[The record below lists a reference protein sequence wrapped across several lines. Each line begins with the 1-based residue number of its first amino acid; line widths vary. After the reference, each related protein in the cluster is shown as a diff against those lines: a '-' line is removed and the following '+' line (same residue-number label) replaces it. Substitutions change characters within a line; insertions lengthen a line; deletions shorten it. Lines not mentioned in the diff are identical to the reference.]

1 MKKKAI
7 EYLLKKFGWYQDN
20 PAVYMGKEG
29 LNWLKK
35 NQKYALEGSDKTLL
49 RGKITGI
56 LGGGSR
62 YGDPSSKLQEDMFI
76 PTKVLKSMK
85 GAAGERRIRGEG
97 QFESLKKQ
105 IGDDFDIDQKG
116 NKVVIG
122 VNQKGEGF
130 VLEGNTRTA
139 VADKLNIPYLKTE
152 VRYFNG
158 GELVKG
164 KYNPTEVARM
174 ARDRKE
180 SQKSLK
186 FEKEYG
192 EYIKENMKD
201 PNKKPYQDI
210 DEIIGEFQF
219 NKGGTTMKNNPPVG
233 STPEEVADDIPAM
246 ISEGEFVIP
255 ADVVRYVGLDKIRA
269 MMHEAKMG
277 LQCMEDE
284 GLIVDVDEEGRPEEP
299 QKEPKGEVAILDVV
313 QIEKAEPMTKSLK
326 EGGIVS
332 PILNPEEEVKMNQ
345 GGMLTQM
352 LAPDGSLVEFQE
364 GGMVD
369 QMDAMMMEEM
379 PQEVP
384 DIAQEMPEENTDP
397 MADAPMLNAPVA
409 QVIND
414 VPHILAYLQ
423 EDEIKALHSAGR
435 GLDAEG
441 KQQLSPEGVPV
452 FYDGAGVGNAPDEPG
467 TGGSGAS
474 GPVGGDGKGT
484 DDTGGPVGAG
494 APDSAPGDSDDDSMK
509 KMQEELTKADKE
521 ALDPEADDRKFVKG
535 VGFIEKY
542 IASRNQPNPLQG
554 KPQYAVSTVAGGGL
568 MRTPVYLDEGGM
580 LGGMMD
586 EEDNRRFEGQD
597 EGGSI
602 EFNPQDLSADEQNR
616 LEAEAPSGAFDPEG
630 LQQMG
635 YEVDT
640 TGSVPVVT
648 SSGPPS
654 EPNIASQEE
663 VRERLPD
670 LFNQETGERL
680 GIVYGPEGGY
690 RAEQILGENPDISD
704 ASLEY
709 LRRNRDVFLDAKK
722 RTESDEDVSYE
733 DVAQQH
739 FALFGRH
746 EDRKGMDGLMSM
758 QGPSEIDESLRGD
771 PIGSMV
777 GDIAGGIMSP
787 DTPEVEDDVSQIGKP
802 IIAETDPE
810 LGSDE
815 FHHVDA
821 SRQTEIER
829 KAQRDNKRQ
838 YQPGREPTDDKGRP
852 LYAPAD
858 TIGDFDRRDV
868 ELFAR
873 SLGKAKGDREQF
885 NLDITDFFEEKE
897 DGSFDVI
904 PNDYGIGFQK
914 PTKESRKNKTPV
926 KLAGSLNKEGI
937 PVSRALASSI
947 INSQLALI
955 DET

>member
-1 MKKKAI
+1 MGKAKRTIKKRNAEDPVLEHHYKNIKYRKTALKKGQPDDTGPDPDQIQSVYTFAVKHPNLNKGKPTLIPSIYDGKRLTEDAAIKKAI
-7 EYLLKKFGWYQDN
+7 DSGTKWTSANTFKEIEEYDKK
-20 PAVYMGKEG
+20 
-29 LNWLKK
+29 LH
-35 NQKYALEGSDKTLL
+35 
-49 RGKITGI
+49 
-56 LGGGSR
+56 
-62 YGDPSSKLQEDMFI
+62 
-76 PTKVLKSMK
+76 
-85 GAAGERRIRGEG
+85 
-97 QFESLKKQ
+97 KQ
-105 IGDDFDIDQKG
+105 ISPELAKG
-116 NKVVIG
+116 
-122 VNQKGEGF
+122 
-130 VLEGNTRTA
+130 T
-139 VADKLNIPYLKTE
+139 
-152 VRYFNG
+152 
-158 GELVKG
+158 
-164 KYNPTEVARM
+164 
-174 ARDRKE
+174 
-180 SQKSLK
+180 
-186 FEKEYG
+186 
-192 EYIKENMKD
+192 
-201 PNKKPYQDI
+201 
-210 DEIIGEFQF
+210 F

-299 QKEPKGEVAILDVV
+299 QKESKGEVAILDVV

-364 GGMVD
+364 GGMPM
-369 QMDAMMMEEM
+369 QMEQMMAEEM
-379 PQEVP
+379 PQEAPVSEF
-384 DIAQEMPEENTDP
+384 AEEMPPAQTEP
-397 MADAPMLNAPVA
+397 MPEAPMMNAPVA
-409 QVIND
+409 QVING
-414 VPHILAYLQ
+414 VPHLMAYLQ
-423 EDEIKALHSAGR
+423 EDEIKALQEAGR
-435 GLDAEG
+435 GLDENG
-441 KQQLSPEGVPV
+441 EQVLSPEGIPV
-452 FYDGAGVGNAPDEPG
+452 FFESSTDTTDADAAAAAGVGPDPG
-467 TGGSGAS
+467 DYGGGSSQGPGPDPS
-474 GPVGGDGKGT
+474 GMGGFNDPSAGGSPVGG
-484 DDTGGPVGAG
+484 
-494 APDSAPGDSDDDSMK
+494 PDSEPGDMDDDSMK

-521 ALDPEADDRKFVKG
+521 ALDPASDDKKFVKG

-554 KPQYAVSTVAGGGL
+554 KPAYAVSTVAGGGL
-568 MRTPVYLDEGGM
+568 MRTPVYLQEGGGAM
-580 LGGMMD
+580 ED
-586 EEDNRRFEGQD
+586 DDDNRRFEGSD

-602 EFNPQDLSADEQNR
+602 EFDPHHFASDEQNR
-616 LEAEAPSGAFDPEG
+616 MPVQEEAPSGAFDPEG

-670 LFNQETGERL
+670 LFNQETGERFGNL
-680 GIVYGPEGGY
+680 YGPEGGY

-704 ASLEY
+704 ASLDY
-709 LRRNRDVFLDAKK
+709 LRQNRDVFLDAKK

-733 DVAQQH
+733 DVAKQH
-739 FALFGRH
+739 FDLFGRH

-758 QGPSEIDESLRGD
+758 PGAFETSEEPTTGE
-771 PIGSMV
+771 PTTGEPPE
-777 GDIAGGIMSP
+777 DIAGGIMSP

-810 LGSDE
+810 PNTDA
-815 FHHVDA
+815 FHHLDA
-821 SRQTEIER
+821 TTQSEVSER
-829 KAQRDNKRQ
+829 ARRDRTRQ

-873 SLGKAKGDREQF
+873 SLGKANFGHQVERS
-885 NLDITDFFEEKE
+885 ITDFFEEKE
-897 DGSFDVI
+897 DGSWDVI
-904 PNDYGIGFQK
+904 SNPYNIGFQK

-937 PVSRALASSI
+937 PVSRALAKSI
-947 INSQLALI
+947 INARLARI
-955 DET
+955 DESD

>member
-1 MKKKAI
+1 
-7 EYLLKKFGWYQDN
+7 
-20 PAVYMGKEG
+20 
-29 LNWLKK
+29 
-35 NQKYALEGSDKTLL
+35 
-49 RGKITGI
+49 
-56 LGGGSR
+56 
-62 YGDPSSKLQEDMFI
+62 
-76 PTKVLKSMK
+76 
-85 GAAGERRIRGEG
+85 
-97 QFESLKKQ
+97 
-105 IGDDFDIDQKG
+105 
-116 NKVVIG
+116 
-122 VNQKGEGF
+122 
-130 VLEGNTRTA
+130 
-139 VADKLNIPYLKTE
+139 
-152 VRYFNG
+152 
-158 GELVKG
+158 
-164 KYNPTEVARM
+164 
-174 ARDRKE
+174 
-180 SQKSLK
+180 
-186 FEKEYG
+186 
-192 EYIKENMKD
+192 
-201 PNKKPYQDI
+201 
-210 DEIIGEFQF
+210 
-219 NKGGTTMKNNPPVG
+219 MKNNPPVG

-299 QKEPKGEVAILDVV
+299 QKESKGEVAILDVV

-332 PILNPEEEVKMNQ
+332 PILNPEEEVKMNR
-345 GGMLTQM
+345 GGMITQEIG
-352 LAPDGSLVEFQE
+352 PDGAMRIIGMQE
-364 GGMVD
+364 GGMPM
-369 QMDAMMMEEM
+369 QMEQMMGEM
-379 PQEVP
+379 PQEAPVSEF
-384 DIAQEMPEENTDP
+384 AEEMPPEQTEP
-397 MADAPMLNAPVA
+397 MPEAPMMNAPVA
-409 QVIND
+409 QVING
-414 VPHILAYLQ
+414 VPHLMTYLQ
-423 EDEIKALHSAGR
+423 EDEIIALQKEGR
-435 GLDAEG
+435 GVDENG
-441 KQQLSPEGVPV
+441 EQILSPEGIPV
-452 FYDGAGVGNAPDEPG
+452 FWGAGEGSGVNDPDDAPSGEMGGGVGGQAGTGTGQGPSGPG
-467 TGGSGAS
+467 TGTGQGDP
-474 GPVGGDGKGT
+474 GQDGHPGDDVGG
-484 DDTGGPVGAG
+484 
-494 APDSAPGDSDDDSMK
+494 MEIEE
-509 KMQEELTKADKE
+509 MQKEMTEADKKE
-521 ALDPEADDRKFVKG
+521 LDPEADDRKFVKG

-554 KPQYAVSTVAGGGL
+554 KPQYAVATAAGGGL
-568 MRTPVYLDEGGM
+568 MRTPVYLQQGGS
-580 LGGMMD
+580 MMD
-586 EEDNRRFEGQD
+586 EEDNRRFEGED

-602 EFNPQDLSADEQNR
+602 EFDSQSLPADEQSR

-648 SSGPPS
+648 STEPPS

-670 LFNQETGERL
+670 LFNSQTGERL

-690 RAEQILGENPDISD
+690 RAEQILGENPEISD
-704 ASLEY
+704 ASLDY
-709 LRRNRDVFLDAKK
+709 LRQNRDVFLDAKN
-722 RTESDEDVSYE
+722 RIQGGENVTYDA
-733 DVAQQH
+733 VAQQH
-739 FALFGRH
+739 FDLFGRH

-758 QGPSEIDESLRGD
+758 PGAFETSEEPTEETIGD
-771 PIGSMV
+771 MV

-810 LGSDE
+810 LNTDA
-815 FHHVDA
+815 FHHLDA
-821 SRQTEIER
+821 TRQTEIEKKVR
-829 KAQRDNKRQ
+829 RDNKRQ

-868 ELFAR
+868 ELAAR
-873 SLGKAKGDREQF
+873 SLNKAKGDREQF